1 MYSKNETVFEARN
14 ETGIGHWDCCTRAG
28 VCRCECSA
36 PWNHTHSHTET
47 SIGQSSGQAAATLT
61 GDWDVD
67 SDSNC
72 NFATDFVSNLLGRLC
87 CCATATALW
96 LLCCQLCCT
105 LTHTHIRCDRR
116 RETRIVDFVI
126 VACVAV
132 VAVVVVAAVLHVLLL
147 PQFFR
152 CGFYRCCC
160 CFSFTFLYE
169 HIIFMLLLQRV
180 QQLVV
185 AFVLLL
191 LGKRSSQA
199 TKAKDSFDSLF
210 APWVTS
216 EHIHHEQQH
225 CSLNTKW
232 ITTTRTKRR
241 PITYIYHMASCG
253 LPNGLT
259 FYAVSIHWN

>member
-87 CCATATALW
+87 CCATATAALAA
-96 LLCCQLCCT
+96 LLPTVLH
-105 LTHTHIRCDRR
+105 THTHTHTLRSPSRDQNRWFCNCCLCCCCSCSCCCCC
-116 RETRIVDFVI
+116 
-126 VACVAV
+126 VACFV
-132 VAVVVVAAVLHVLLL
+132 VASVFSL
-147 PQFFR
+147 R
-152 CGFYRCCC
+152 YRCCC

-216 EHIHHEQQH
+216 EHIHHECNTAVWIPSESQQQEQREGQLH
-225 CSLNTKW
+225 TH
-232 ITTTRTKRR
+232 ITWRVAACL
-241 PITYIYHMASCG
+241 MD
-253 LPNGLT
+253 
-259 FYAVSIHWN
+259 